1 MSDVDGVNDGQR
13 DWFVEL
19 TTRIPAFSGY
29 REREQRRTADKTI
42 RDTMAAKLDELRS
55 ILAEVM
61 EQANEA
67 ETSVLDD
74 ISKILHTLND
84 LRDRVEFLGY
94 GETSFFSEELLD
106 ESALPP
112 IYELET
118 QTYDKLDDLETV
130 FESPKDLGRRDTLK
144 SIRRK
149 LEEITKDFAA
159 RKEAI
164 KRVQKRSGI

>member
-1 MSDVDGVNDGQR
+1 MSDVDGVNDSQR
-13 DWFVEL
+13 DWFAEL

-84 LRDRVEFLGY
+84 LRDRIEFLGY

-106 ESALPP
+106 ESALPQ

-118 QTYDKLDDLETV
+118 HTYDKLDDLETV

-164 KRVQKRSGI
+164 KHVQKRSGI